1 MVESAAV
8 IVVAALAL
16 ICLGDVVQAAMPAD
30 TATDCWS
37 HMCSEAGGCGAPA
50 SPPALVPVVTQAVAN
65 VIVPPAPVVVRVAAG
80 APEKPRDSP
89 AFQLAPRSPP
99 AAS

>member
-1 MVESAAV
+1 MKALAV
-8 IVVAALAL
+8 LIVAALAFL
-16 ICLGDVVQAAMPAD
+16 CLGDVAQAFLPAD
-30 TATDCWS
+30 AVPDCFS
-37 HMCSEAGGCGAPA
+37 RMCSEAGGCGAPA
-50 SPPALVPVVTQAVAN
+50 SPPALVPAVTQAVAD

-80 APEKPRDSP
+80 APEKPLDRA

>member
-1 MVESAAV
+1 MVEAAAV

-30 TATDCWS
+30 TATDCWR

-50 SPPALVPVVTQAVAN
+50 SPPVLVPVTQAVAN
-65 VIVPPAPVVVRVAAG
+65 VIVPPAHVVVRVAAG
-80 APEKPRDSP
+80 APEKPRDRP

-99 AAS
+99 AAF